1 VVGCGYFL
9 LSVAL
14 CQRLFRPRAK
24 AAYSSRSRCSRPRS
38 TVCQGDTRYDKN
50 RIRSD
55 PPSSRVHRTV
65 PRQPYPDICSDKQ
78 PTYNMLCFALD
89 CGQSALLLAYAPFSS
104 LTYASGSRVRGL
116 QASSTPARVRTGL
129 SLRRLRLLPTGNPT
143 RTTDYAYDP
152 LILLPLLVATPLLH
166 PLDFFQHRT

>member
-1 VVGCGYFL
+1 MRRTQLLVLRLPCGIRYAKMSKPATSAITPLLACSRLALVVLGCGYFL

-24 AAYSSRSRCSRPRS
+24 AAYSSRSRRWRSSS

-78 PTYNMLCFALD
+78 PTYNMLCFVLD
-89 CGQSALLLAYAPFSS
+89 CGKSAHLLLYAPFSS
-104 LTYASGSRVRGL
+104 
-116 QASSTPARVRTGL
+116 
-129 SLRRLRLLPTGNPT
+129 
-143 RTTDYAYDP
+143 
-152 LILLPLLVATPLLH
+152 
-166 PLDFFQHRT
+166 